1 MTKFNFS
8 KKFNDYIE
16 REFPN
21 ARYLERAKFRSVEKD
36 VLEALRQGHKKT
48 HIYKFLKSEQTLT
61 CSYETFLR
69 FLKESQET
77 EKKETDTKKV
87 EEKKP
92 TKEAKEET
100 TNRK

>member
-36 VLEALRQGHKKT
+36 VLEALRQGHKKNT
-48 HIYKFLKSEQTLT
+48 YLQVPKI
-61 CSYETFLR
+61 
-69 FLKESQET
+69 
-77 EKKETDTKKV
+77 
-87 EEKKP
+87 
-92 TKEAKEET
+92 
-100 TNRK
+100 

>member
-8 KKFNDYIE
+8 KRLNDYIE
-16 REFPN
+16 CEFPISN
-21 ARYLERAKFRSVEKD
+21 EKAKFRSVEKD
-36 VLEALRQGHKKT
+36 VLEALRQGHKKI

-61 CSYETFLR
+61 CSYQNFLR